1 MAKLG
6 FATVNLAHAR
16 VGNDLAY
23 YPAHIK
29 NGRPVDEQLKF
40 TAFTNDRFG
49 KSVMLDCTVWGVRG
63 RRMAWIL
70 GPGIQFVATGDLN
83 SYKGRV
89 FEITGNDPQTQTPIY
104 SPMRN
109 PDTSLKMVNKIGCT
123 IDKIE
128 VGEPSQKLI
137 DLEIQMG
144 IRNADWNQPSGKAT
158 WQAMMEKRNEYIK
171 TSWNGTSKKFG
182 PHAWVKIPGG
192 AETVYREG
200 IPAEVRAQ
208 YRQTQ
213 TAVRVA
219 PNTGVGTMADQVQA
233 HMEGQPSPT
242 EGVGAA
248 PSIESPYG
256 NLMSQIAG
264 SETILSNSNLLSP
277 SPTIMSTAQ
286 LV

>member
-23 YPAHIK
+23 YPAHVK

-49 KSVMLDCTVWGVRG
+49 KSVMLDCTIWGVRG

-89 FEITGNDPQTQTPIY
+89 FEITGNDPQTQAPIY

-128 VGEPSQKLI
+128 IGEPSGKLI

-182 PHAWVKIPGG
+182 PHAWVKIPDG
-192 AETVYREG
+192 AEVVYREG

-208 YRQTQ
+208 YRQAQ
-213 TAVRVA
+213 TA
-219 PNTGVGTMADQVQA
+219 TGVNTMANKVQA
-233 HMEGQPSPT
+233 RVEGQPSPT

-264 SETILSNSNLLSP
+264 AGTPPAINAGN
-277 SPTIMSTAQ
+277 TNVATSTAQ